1 MFISVGKRA
10 LNNGPSGN
18 FNLQAGDQM
27 NAAAVV
33 SSGGMEFAAGARLSV
48 GSLTFI
54 RGAILDIGISG
65 PETFGMILATGS
77 VALNGELFVNVAG
90 YNPPVGQEFKF
101 LTFIPG
107 ALSGTFSSLV
117 SNGENFAVDY
127 DNSGGYVALVAE
139 GNSTVPEPGSFL
151 LLGSGVL
158 SLAAMA
164 RRKIKA

>member
-1 MFISVGKRA
+1 
-10 LNNGPSGN
+10 
-18 FNLQAGDQM
+18 M

-101 LTFIPG
+101 LTFTPG
-107 ALSGTFSSLV
+107 ALSGTFSSVV

-127 DNSGGYVALVAE
+127 NDAGGYADLIAEGSGG
-139 GNSTVPEPGSFL
+139 TVPEPSSFL

-158 SLAAMA
+158 GMA
-164 RRKIKA
+164 GLMRRKTKL